1 MNNISMDVQLRNTV
15 GNGSASRLRNNG
27 YIPGVVYGKDME
39 ATPIQIE
46 SSVLFH
52 NIRNYGQ
59 NTVYNITLNNQNIPA
74 VIQDIQVDPLK
85 REFLH
90 VDLHRVSLN
99 EEREAQVP
107 VKIVGKS
114 KHERLGAVFTQQIDE
129 ITVKGLPQDIPE
141 YIQVNISDMKVGE
154 CLKAGDIVMP
164 DNLQLVNSPDEVIG
178 SLTPSQPITDDLNLK
193 DDTPANAV
201 PITGNDERETK
212 ATIE

>member
-1 MNNISMDVQLRNTV
+1 MDVQLRNTV

-212 ATIE
+212 AT

>member
-212 ATIE
+212 AT